1 MRIGVNARRLEGQR
15 LGVGRYIEYLVKHW
29 GSQLASDE
37 EVVLY
42 LREPLRADDALP
54 PRFSAQ
60 VVGPPLTGLA
70 WENGPFLRAAR
81 GLDVLFCPSY
91 TRPLL
96 YGGRAVVAIHSMNE
110 VQSGAHPW
118 WYRFTYTPLYRRS
131 GRGADRV
138 IVPSLSTLEDIR
150 SYYAM
155 PEDKLAVVPQGVDE
169 SFTRVE
175 DEEVLRATRE
185 RWLGTDRPYVVFVG
199 KLSQRRN
206 IPVLMRSFAL
216 AKERG
221 NLPHALLLLG
231 PNHLGLP
238 LEDLARELGI
248 EDSFVQTDG
257 KVESHAELANV
268 YSAADL
274 YVSASA
280 YEGFSITLVEALACG
295 TPVVT
300 VNRAALREI
309 AGDAAFLVDE
319 PDPEQLAN
327 GILAVLTDRSLHA
340 DLSARGLERAKAFQW
355 RDAAQQTLDIL
366 REVAA
371 A

>member
-1 MRIGVNARRLEGQR
+1 VRIGVNARRLEGQR

-29 GSQLASDE
+29 AGQLAADE

-42 LREPLRADDALP
+42 VREPLRSADTLP
-54 PRFSAQ
+54 PGISAE
-60 VVGPPLTGLA
+60 VVGPSLTGLA

-96 YGGRAVVAIHSMNE
+96 YRGRTVVAIHSMNE
-110 VQSGAHPW
+110 VESGTHPW

-138 IVPSLSTLEDIR
+138 IVPSRSTLEDIR
-150 SYYAM
+150 SAYGMA
-155 PEDKLAVVPQGVDE
+155 EAKLAVVPQGVDD
-169 SFTRVE
+169 SFGRVE
-175 DEEVLRATRE
+175 DEDVLRATRE
-185 RWLGTDRPYVVFVG
+185 RWVGSDRPFIVFVG

-206 IPVLMRSFAL
+206 IPVLMRAFAL
-216 AKERG
+216 AKERAS
-221 NLPHALLLLG
+221 LPHALLLMG

-238 LEDLARELGI
+238 LDELARELGI

-257 KVESHAELANV
+257 KVESHSELASL

-300 VNRAALREI
+300 INRAALSEI
-309 AGDAAFLVDE
+309 AAGAALLVDE
-319 PDPEQLAN
+319 PEPEQLADA
-327 GILAVLTDRSLHA
+327 IATVLTDEMLRS
-340 DLSARGLERAKAFQW
+340 DLSERGLERAKAYQW
-355 RDAAQQTLDIL
+355 RDAARATLEIL

-371 A
+371 R